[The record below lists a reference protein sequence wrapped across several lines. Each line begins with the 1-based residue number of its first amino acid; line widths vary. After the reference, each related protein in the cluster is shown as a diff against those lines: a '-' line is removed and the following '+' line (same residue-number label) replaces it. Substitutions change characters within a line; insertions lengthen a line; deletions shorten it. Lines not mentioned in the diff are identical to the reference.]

1 MTSPLL
7 ESRRELRKCAFQ
19 ALMSLNSEQIWK
31 QLVTLPTRMT
41 VKMQMCK
48 SLPFF

>member
-19 ALMSLNSEQIWK
+19 ALMSLEFG
-31 QLVTLPTRMT
+31 TDMETATRIT

>member
-19 ALMSLNSEQIWK
+19 ALM
-31 QLVTLPTRMT
+31 
-41 VKMQMCK
+41 
-48 SLPFF
+48 